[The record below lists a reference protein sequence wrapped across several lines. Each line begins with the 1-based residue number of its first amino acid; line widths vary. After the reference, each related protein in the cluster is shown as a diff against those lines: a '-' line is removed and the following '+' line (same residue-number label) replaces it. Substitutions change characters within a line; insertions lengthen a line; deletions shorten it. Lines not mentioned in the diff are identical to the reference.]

1 MRLIAARL
9 IFVIAFLF
17 IFAAIVC
24 SPEIHPAFAGDK
36 VALDEAYHRWEEL
49 ENQGNYREAI
59 PYAKQ
64 VVRLEKEFD
73 PNSKYVGGALNHLG
87 VLYQR
92 LGNYAEA
99 EKLHNLALEIVE
111 KTLGPDHRDVA
122 TVLYDFAWLYFS
134 QGRHLEAETLFKR
147 ARTIQ
152 ETFLGPEHL
161 DTANTLSALASLYL
175 EQGRYDKEAEHLYL
189 DALESQKAV
198 LGPHHPDVLATI
210 NGLAALYWSQARYT
224 KSEKLFRRVLV
235 IQEMTLGYDHPD
247 LAITLNYLGQL
258 YLNQGIYGNAKSS
271 LERSLDIKE
280 KALGLNHPSVATGLS
295 DLAWLYWHQGRYT
308 EAEPLLERALRIQE
322 LSVGPSHPHVALTVS
337 ALAEIYKDQ
346 QRYAEAEPMYQRA
359 LQIYEEAFGHEHPY
373 TANLLN
379 GLASLYGDLGQYSKA
394 ESLLMHALRIHEIT
408 LGPMHPSLTHTL
420 SSLATLHYNEA
431 HYAKALTWA
440 RRGTNILQNRFTR
453 SNVEKA
459 KRLRNEQ
466 REIQRLFYVH
476 ISLAG
481 HEAETSSRQQ
491 LEEEAFEVAQLAHT
505 SEAGAAISGV
515 AARFG
520 AGDNE
525 LARVVREQQD
535 TIARWRTLDTAL
547 LEEVGKPANQR
558 DTAIEAS
565 LRKGLEQAENKLMKL
580 GNQLAQD
587 FPSYAELSDPK
598 PLSSSDTKNL
608 LSETEALLF
617 YLTLEDD
624 IFIWVLR
631 HDAMHMINLEIGVQE
646 LEELVM
652 DLRFALE
659 PYDSDIL
666 DFDTKQ
672 AYVLYDKI
680 FAPIKA
686 YIDGVKHLIIVPD
699 GPLESIPFSVL
710 VKKPPAE
717 EINSLTNY
725 KTIFWLGLEY
735 AFTTLPS
742 VSSLRAFRAFSKR
755 GQEQKAHPFIGFGDP
770 ILEGTPSGE
779 RGPYLASLFHRGAVA
794 NVDEVK
800 KLSSL
805 PETADELR
813 QIANS
818 LGADETALF
827 LGRRATE
834 KTVKGIDLSSSKVI
848 AFATHGLISGEMT
861 GLAEP
866 GLILTPPEIGT
877 NVDDGILTASEV
889 AQLTLFPGLV
899 ILSACNT
906 ASSDGTP
913 GAGGLSGLAKAFFY
927 AGSRTL
933 LVSHWSVPS
942 EAAKHLTTGMFK
954 VLGEDP
960 AMGPAEALKQSMAAL
975 VKDEDNPLFSH
986 PLFWAPFTVVGEGAA
1001 DPR

>member
-1 MRLIAARL
+1 MRLIAASL
-9 IFVIAFLF
+9 TFIVAFLF
-17 IFAAIVC
+17 IFSAISC
-24 SPEIHPAFAGDK
+24 SPEIHSAFAGDK
-36 VALDEAYHRWEEL
+36 AALDEAYHHWEEL

-59 PYAKQ
+59 PYAEQ
-64 VVRLEKEFD
+64 AVRLEKEFD
-73 PNSKYVGGALNHLG
+73 PNSEYVGGALNHLG

-99 EKLHNLALEIVE
+99 EKLHNLALEITE
-111 KTLGPDHRDVA
+111 KTLGSEHRNVA
-122 TVLYDFAWLYFS
+122 TVLYDFAWLHFS
-134 QGRHLEAETLFKR
+134 QGRHLEAEKLFKR

-152 ETFLGPEHL
+152 EILLGPKHL
-161 DTANTLSALASLYL
+161 DVANTLSALASLYL
-175 EQGRYDKEAEHLYL
+175 EQGRYDEEAEHLYL
-189 DALESQKAV
+189 DALEAQEAV
-198 LGPHHPDVLATI
+198 LGQQHPDVLSTI

-247 LAITLNYLGQL
+247 IAITLNYLGQL
-258 YLNQGIYGNAKSS
+258 YLNQGIYGNAES
-271 LERSLDIKE
+271 LLKRSLDINE

-295 DLAWLYWHQGRYT
+295 DLAWLYWHQDRYT

-346 QRYAEAEPMYQRA
+346 QRYAKAEPMYQRA

-379 GLASLYGDLGQYSKA
+379 GLAWLHGDQGQYSKA
-394 ESLLMHALRIHEIT
+394 EPLLMRALRIQEIT
-408 LGPMHPSLTHTL
+408 LGPLHPSLTYTL
-420 SSLATLHYNEA
+420 SGLATLHYNEG

-440 RRGTNILQNRFTR
+440 RRGTNILQNRFTG

-459 KRLRNEQ
+459 KGLRNEQ
-466 REIQRLFYVH
+466 REARKLFYVH

-481 HEAETSSRQQ
+481 YEVEGSSRQQ
-491 LEEEAFEVAQLAHT
+491 LEEESFEVAQLAHT
-505 SEAGAAISGV
+505 SETGAAISRV

-525 LARVVREQQD
+525 LARAVREQQD
-535 TIARWRTLDTAL
+535 TIARWRTLDKSL
-547 LEEVGKPANQR
+547 IEEVGKPVNQR
-558 DTAIEAS
+558 DTAIEAD
-565 LRKGLEQAENKLMKL
+565 LREGLEQAEKKLMKL
-580 GNQLAQD
+580 GDQLARE

-598 PLSSSDTKNL
+598 PLSSSDTQNL
-608 LSETEALLF
+608 LSRAEALLF
-617 YLTLEDD
+617 YLTSEDN

-659 PYDSDIL
+659 PSDSDIL

-672 AYVLYDKI
+672 AYVLYDKV
-680 FAPIKA
+680 FAPIKD
-686 YIDGVKHLIIVPD
+686 YIGGVKHLIIVPD

-710 VKKPPAE
+710 VKKPPE
-717 EINSLTNY
+717 EEVNALNNY
-725 KTIFWLGLEY
+725 KDIPWLGLEY

-742 VSSLRAFRAFSKR
+742 VSSLRAFRVFNKR
-755 GQEQKAHPFIGFGDP
+755 GQKEKTHPFIGFGDP

-779 RGPYLASLFHRGAVA
+779 RGAHLASLFNRGAVA

-813 QIANS
+813 LIADS
-818 LGADETALF
+818 LGADATALF
-827 LGRRATE
+827 LGKRATE
-834 KTVKGIDLSSSKVI
+834 NTVKSIDLSSSKVI
-848 AFATHGLISGEMT
+848 AFATHGLISGEIT

-877 NVDDGILTASEV
+877 NIDDGVLTASEV

-954 VLGEDP
+954 ALGEDP
-960 AMGPAEALKQSMAAL
+960 TMGPAEALKQSMAAL
-975 VKDEDNPLFSH
+975 VRDADNPLFSH

-1001 DPR
+1001 EPQ